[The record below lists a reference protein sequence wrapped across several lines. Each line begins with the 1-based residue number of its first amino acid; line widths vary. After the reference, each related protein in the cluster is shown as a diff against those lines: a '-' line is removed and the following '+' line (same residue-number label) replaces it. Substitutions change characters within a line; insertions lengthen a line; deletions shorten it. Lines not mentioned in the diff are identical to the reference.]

1 MDKRGFD
8 ATQVED
14 SDNTKD
20 DNVGE
25 EIIQNPGGKSEV
37 IEPDVKYPEG
47 SKDTES

>member
-1 MDKRGFD
+1 MDKRGVD

-25 EIIQNPGGKSEV
+25 EIIQNPAGKSDV

-47 SKDTES
+47 SNNTES